1 VSRSH
6 RFASAEVVAVSLRR
20 AQELLGAE
28 VPPGVISEL
37 SGSRVWQRIVRSS
50 ERLSPAGRPPN
61 QPSLSRAVT
70 RATRSGLGT
79 SLRALVA
86 RFGDDLADH
95 GGRLFGRGRAILA
108 SGGDESDRMAYFDA
122 IQSGRTA
129 A

>member
-1 VSRSH
+1 
-6 RFASAEVVAVSLRR
+6 
-20 AQELLGAE
+20 
-28 VPPGVISEL
+28 VISEL
-37 SGSRVWQRIVRSS
+37 SGSRVWQSILRSS

-95 GGRLFGRGRAILA
+95 GGRLFGGGRAILA
-108 SGGDESDRMAYFDA
+108 SAGDESDRMAYFDA
-122 IQSGRTA
+122 IQSGRPA

>member
-1 VSRSH
+1 MIY
-6 RFASAEVVAVSLRR
+6 ALA
-20 AQELLGAE
+20 
-28 VPPGVISEL
+28 
-37 SGSRVWQRIVRSS
+37 GSRVWQSIVRSS

-61 QPSLSRAVT
+61 QPSLSRTVM
-70 RATRSGLGT
+70 RATRSGLGA
-79 SLRALVA
+79 SLRALLA